1 MKRRFRI
8 IALVFMATIFIFAGC
23 GTKNTVSKK
32 SEDKFKSYKDNK
44 LFIDFKDKHKEA
56 KVIMCEYGDVTNDE
70 LKDLI
75 VIYEEN
81 KNIRL
86 IVAVDGKDEIKYTNV
101 VSAPIENQS
110 IKLKNVDEKDQVE
123 FIVSGSKKGVM
134 GYGIFRVENM
144 KIVDIFGE
152 GMESCC

>member
-1 MKRRFRI
+1 MKRRLRI
-8 IALVFMATIFIFAGC
+8 IALMFMFTIFVFTGC
-23 GTKNTVSKK
+23 GTKNTVNDK
-32 SEDKFKSYKDNK
+32 SEDKFKDYKDNK
-44 LFIDFKDKHKEA
+44 LFIDFKDNHKDA
-56 KVIMCEYGDVTNDE
+56 KIIMCEYGDVTNDE

-75 VIYEEN
+75 VIYEED
-81 KNIRL
+81 KHIRL
-86 IVAVDGKDEIKYTNV
+86 IVAIAGKDEIKYTNV
-101 VSAPIENQS
+101 VPAPIENQS

-134 GYGIFRVENM
+134 GYGIFRIENM

>member
-1 MKRRFRI
+1 MKRRFKA
-8 IALVFMATIFIFAGC
+8 IALIFMATIFILAGC
-23 GTKNTVSKK
+23 GTRNTVSNK
-32 SEDKFKSYKDNK
+32 SEDKFKEYKDNK
-44 LFIDFKDKHKEA
+44 LFIDFKDTHKGA
-56 KVIMCEYGDVTNDE
+56 KIIMCEYGDVTNDE

-75 VIYEEN
+75 VIYEED

-86 IVAVDGKDEIKYTNV
+86 IVAVDGKNEIRYTNV
-101 VSAPIENQS
+101 VPAPLENQS

>member
-1 MKRRFRI
+1 MKRRLRT
-8 IALVFMATIFIFAGC
+8 IALMFMATIFIFAGC
-23 GTKNTVSKK
+23 GTKNTANNK
-32 SEDKFKSYKDNK
+32 SEDKFSGHKDNK
-44 LFIDFKDKHKEA
+44 LFIDFKDKHKDV

-75 VIYEEN
+75 VIYEED
-81 KNIRL
+81 KHMRL

-101 VSAPIENQS
+101 VPAPIENQT